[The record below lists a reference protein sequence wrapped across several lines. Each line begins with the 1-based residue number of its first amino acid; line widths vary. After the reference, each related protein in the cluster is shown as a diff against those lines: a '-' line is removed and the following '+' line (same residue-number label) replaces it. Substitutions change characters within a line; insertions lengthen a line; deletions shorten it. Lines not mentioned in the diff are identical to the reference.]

1 LFCSRTSSR
10 VSRRIDVASSHAE
23 RLSLRRARFP
33 DRRAPW
39 YCLRVRCTRPVRCK
53 RVRGSWTD
61 HHSSWAVTAQPR
73 HAVQLQIVNKLS
85 TIGGPVSWLDKLAP
99 TRYIRR
105 ADSLMFIG
113 SFRPAGVL
121 TEKELCLGRPLLLT
135 FITVITVE
143 SNRLQGAGS
152 LRFIRYLDGL
162 GFPSPFSPRTFRWV
176 SRLSEWDAPS
186 TREPCQRGRLCP
198 RSGRLDTRCS
208 KRHRAKRPQT
218 QARMVSGNEEVCY
231 G

>member
-1 LFCSRTSSR
+1 MFCSRTSSR
-10 VSRRIDVASSHAE
+10 VSRRIDFASSHAE

-39 YCLRVRCTRPVRCK
+39 YCLRVRCTRPVTCK

-73 HAVQLQIVNKLS
+73 HAVQLQIVDKLS

-105 ADSLMFIG
+105 ADSLMFVG

-143 SNRLQGAGS
+143 SIGEMLAKLETIPPVTMVEVAAVDLASFDQ
-152 LRFIRYLDGL
+152 
-162 GFPSPFSPRTFRWV
+162 
-176 SRLSEWDAPS
+176 
-186 TREPCQRGRLCP
+186 LCTEMGV
-198 RSGRLDTRCS
+198 R
-208 KRHRAKRPQT
+208 Q
-218 QARMVSGNEEVCY
+218 
-231 G
+231 

>member
-1 LFCSRTSSR
+1 
-10 VSRRIDVASSHAE
+10 IDFASSHAE

-73 HAVQLQIVNKLS
+73 HAVQLQIVDKLS
-85 TIGGPVSWLDKLAP
+85 TIGGPVSWLDKLSP

-105 ADSLMFIG
+105 AERLM
-113 SFRPAGVL
+113 
-121 TEKELCLGRPLLLT
+121 
-135 FITVITVE
+135 
-143 SNRLQGAGS
+143 
-152 LRFIRYLDGL
+152 
-162 GFPSPFSPRTFRWV
+162 FRWV

-208 KRHRAKRPQT
+208 KRHRSKRPQT

>member
-1 LFCSRTSSR
+1 LFCSRISSR
-10 VSRRIDVASSHAE
+10 VSRRIDFASSHAE

-73 HAVQLQIVNKLS
+73 HAVQLQIVDKLS

-105 ADSLMFIG
+105 ADSLMFVG

-121 TEKELCLGRPLLLT
+121 TEKELSRGRPLLPV

-143 SNRLQGAGS
+143 SNRPQGAGS
-152 LRFIRYLDGL
+152 LRFIRYLR
-162 GFPSPFSPRTFRWV
+162 PRRPWV
-176 SRLSEWDAPS
+176 SVSVLPSNFPLSELVKRMRRIINEGALPEGQVVPSIGAAP
-186 TREPCQRGRLCP
+186 
-198 RSGRLDTRCS
+198 DTRCS
-208 KRHRAKRPQT
+208 KRPLEATTNPGPGG
-218 QARMVSGNEEVCY
+218 VW
-231 G
+231 

>member
-1 LFCSRTSSR
+1 MFCSRTSSR
-10 VSRRIDVASSHAE
+10 VSRRIDFASSHAE

-105 ADSLMFIG
+105 ADSLMFVG

-186 TREPCQRGRLCP
+186 TREPCQGGRT
-198 RSGRLDTRCS
+198 LDVR
-208 KRHRAKRPQT
+208 RDPARKRPQT
-218 QARMVSGNEEVCY
+218 QARVVSGNEEGCY

>member
-1 LFCSRTSSR
+1 MFCSRTSSR
-10 VSRRIDVASSHAE
+10 VSRRIDFASSHAE

-73 HAVQLQIVNKLS
+73 HAVQLQIVDKLS

-105 ADSLMFIG
+105 ADSLMFVG

-152 LRFIRYLDGL
+152 LRFIRYLR
-162 GFPSPFSPRTFRWV
+162 PRRPWV
-176 SRLSEWDAPS
+176 SVPVLPSNFPLGEPVKRMGRTINEGALPEGQVVPSIGAAGHSMLEEAPLEA
-186 TREPCQRGRLCP
+186 TTNPGP
-198 RSGRLDTRCS
+198 DG
-208 KRHRAKRPQT
+208 
-218 QARMVSGNEEVCY
+218 VW
-231 G
+231 